1 MKSSVF
7 RKYMLF
13 YDPYGYILCRFG
25 RFVETIDNGCNLS
38 YNATKKQCNNKSMTQ
53 CRAKFFGGGRLK
65 SLAGRLSLDFHSDE
79 PITLQIVRQI
89 KALVAEG
96 VLNPGD
102 QLPTVRELAIDLRIN
117 FSTVSRAYRILD
129 EQRLISTQRGRGT
142 YIWDEDVLAQGGDD
156 AVQINAEQLDQLARR
171 FITEAVEK
179 GAELEQIEEAFTRQ
193 VKIWRSIRRS

>member
-1 MKSSVF
+1 M
-7 RKYMLF
+7 
-13 YDPYGYILCRFG
+13 
-25 RFVETIDNGCNLS
+25 
-38 YNATKKQCNNKSMTQ
+38 
-53 CRAKFFGGGRLK
+53 K

-96 VLNPGD
+96 ALNPGD

-142 YIWDEDVLAQGGDD
+142 YIWDADGPARSQEAAAQ
-156 AVQINAEQLDQLARR
+156 VTAEQLAQMARR
-171 FITEAVEK
+171 FITEAVEQ
-179 GAELEQIEEAFTRQ
+179 GAELEQIEEAFARQ
-193 VKIWRSIRRS
+193 VESWRSLRRS

>member
-1 MKSSVF
+1 M
-7 RKYMLF
+7 
-13 YDPYGYILCRFG
+13 
-25 RFVETIDNGCNLS
+25 
-38 YNATKKQCNNKSMTQ
+38 
-53 CRAKFFGGGRLK
+53 K

-142 YIWDEDVLAQGGDD
+142 YIWDADGPARGQEAAAQ
-156 AVQINAEQLDQLARR
+156 VTAEQLAQMARR
-171 FITEAVEK
+171 FITEAVEQ
-179 GAELEQIEEAFTRQ
+179 GAELEQIEEAFARQ
-193 VKIWRSIRRS
+193 VESWRSLRRS

>member
-1 MKSSVF
+1 M
-7 RKYMLF
+7 
-13 YDPYGYILCRFG
+13 
-25 RFVETIDNGCNLS
+25 
-38 YNATKKQCNNKSMTQ
+38 
-53 CRAKFFGGGRLK
+53 K

-96 VLNPGD
+96 ALNPGD

-142 YIWDEDVLAQGGDD
+142 YIWDADGPARGQEAAAQ
-156 AVQINAEQLDQLARR
+156 VTAEQLAQMARR
-171 FITEAVEK
+171 FITEAVEQ
-179 GAELEQIEEAFTRQ
+179 GAELEQIEEAFARQ
-193 VKIWRSIRRS
+193 VESWRSLRRS